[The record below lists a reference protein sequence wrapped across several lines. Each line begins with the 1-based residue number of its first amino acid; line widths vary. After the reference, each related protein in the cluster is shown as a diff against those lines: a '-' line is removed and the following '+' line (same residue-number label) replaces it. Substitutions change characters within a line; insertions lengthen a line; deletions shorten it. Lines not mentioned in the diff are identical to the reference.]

1 MRKRNISATLALAA
15 MLAGCATPYSEA
27 PLATNFPTGKQQK
40 LQAAAHWNLIANDV
54 AKQLAASLKGKPV
67 LPPIY
72 VNQAGNKTEFSKVFN
87 SQLISALVAEGL
99 VVHKNPVGALV
110 VDIDTQAVQFSA
122 NRPQYNHAGTA
133 TVLTAG
139 VWALYQASPAGIA
152 TAAVVGADA
161 YMWFRSEFATG
172 ATPQTE
178 IVITASVSD
187 SNQYLARTT
196 SVYYVADSDA
206 SLYRGAAPAAPT
218 RTFNVIGG

>member
-1 MRKRNISATLALAA
+1 MRKRNISATLVLAA
-15 MLAGCATPYSEA
+15 MLTGCATPYSET

-67 LPPIY
+67 LPPVY
-72 VNQAGNKTEFSKVFN
+72 VNQTGNKTEFDKVFS
-87 SQLISALVAEGL
+87 SQLISALVAEGF
-99 VVHKNPVGALV
+99 VVHKRPTGAV
-110 VDIDTQAVQFSA
+110 YVDIDTQPVQFSA
-122 NRPQYNHAGTA
+122 NRPQYKHAGTA

-139 VWALYQASPAGIA
+139 VWALYQATPAGIA

-206 SLYRGAAPAAPT
+206 TLYWPATPAAPA
-218 RTFNVIGG
+218 RTLNVIGG